1 MIDKIYGIYE
11 KNAKYVIF
19 AVPIV
24 LFIVMAFLYVKAS

>member
-1 MIDKIYGIYE
+1 MVDKLYSFYE

-24 LFIVMAFLYVKAS
+24 LFIVMAYLYVKAS